1 MVGQCEQVDAVRSV
15 ALPQRPEGAVVP
27 GGPSER
33 GFVAHRDQQVG
44 QPGRDELRCQGR
56 MQVSRGKPT
65 TCRDF
70 GQVIDLRAERRW
82 QLVHRGEPAV
92 QVHLRG
98 ELACRDHLPQRR
110 PHPSLRHHHE
120 RGPERRMACERALA
134 EHVHKAERD
143 LGTGR
148 ARPAVHAGQ
157 RIASPAPRPV
167 ATVVSMEGRPE
178 RRYRDGA
185 RAVAPLAVA
194 VLGFGISFGLLARSA
209 GMSWLAPIVMSATTF
224 AGSAQFAAVSILGA
238 GGTVSAAVTAAVL
251 LNLRYG
257 PIGVSVAP
265 WFDGPTWWR
274 FLRAQ
279 LVVDESWAVAAE
291 GEGRFDP
298 RILVGAG
305 LLLYLAWVAGTAIG
319 AVGGQALGDPKNLG
333 LDAAFPALFLALLL
347 PQLRNRRAILAAVLG
362 GAIALALIPV
372 APAGVPIIAAS
383 AACLIGVGR
392 K

>member
-1 MVGQCEQVDAVRSV
+1 M
-15 ALPQRPEGAVVP
+15 EG
-27 GGPSER
+27 
-33 GFVAHRDQQVG
+33 
-44 QPGRDELRCQGR
+44 
-56 MQVSRGKPT
+56 
-65 TCRDF
+65 
-70 GQVIDLRAERRW
+70 
-82 QLVHRGEPAV
+82 
-92 QVHLRG
+92 
-98 ELACRDHLPQRR
+98 
-110 PHPSLRHHHE
+110 
-120 RGPERRMACERALA
+120 
-134 EHVHKAERD
+134 
-143 LGTGR
+143 
-148 ARPAVHAGQ
+148 
-157 RIASPAPRPV
+157 SPA
-167 ATVVSMEGRPE
+167 

-185 RAVAPLAVA
+185 RVVAPLAVA

-209 GMSWLAPIVMSATTF
+209 GMGWLAPIVMSATTF

-238 GGTVSAAVTAAVL
+238 GGTVAAAVAAAVL

-265 WFDGPTWWR
+265 WLSGPAWWR

-305 LLLYLAWVAGTAIG
+305 LLLYVSWVAGTAIG
-319 AVGGQALGDPKNLG
+319 ALGGQALGDPKTLG

-347 PQLRNRRAILAAVLG
+347 PQLRNRRTILAALLG
-362 GAIALALIPV
+362 GAIALALIPF